1 MEARQ
6 NVATTELYE
15 YLENNA
21 ILATQQSGFRKKFST
36 ETAMLDVT
44 NKWLINMDRRYLNG
58 VIFLD
63 LKKAFDCVDQEIL
76 LKKLILYGCNGLTL
90 DWFRSYLTNR
100 TQMCKIA
107 QTVSSPAVITCGVP
121 QGSNLGPL
129 LFLIYVNDLP
139 NCLSF
144 SNASLFADDTNL
156 TTSGI
161 SAEVVQNQL
170 NEDLNSYML
179 IGSRQRLNDIQ
190 TPTIRLGDTEV
201 NRVSEIKTLGVV
213 VDDQLLWKN
222 HVDATIAKVSK
233 GIGMLR
239 RMKPYVSKFTLMH
252 VYNALILPH
261 FDYCSLV
268 WDTCSNYLIENLQK
282 LQNRAARVISGKSY
296 EIRSCEILSE
306 LGWRPLAERMKFK
319 KATFMY
325 NVKNNNLNEPMTDIS
340 EVSNNE
346 FHNLRSNAVNF
357 HIPKPKTNFLKKSIS
372 YSGALLWNSLP
383 IFKSILG
390 SQCCL

>member
-1 MEARQ
+1 
-6 NVATTELYE
+6 
-15 YLENNA
+15 
-21 ILATQQSGFRKKFST
+21 
-36 ETAMLDVT
+36 
-44 NKWLINMDRRYLNG
+44 
-58 VIFLD
+58 
-63 LKKAFDCVDQEIL
+63 
-76 LKKLILYGCNGLTL
+76 
-90 DWFRSYLTNR
+90 
-100 TQMCKIA
+100 MCEIA
-107 QTVSSPAVITCGVP
+107 QTVSSTAVITCGVP

-161 SAEVVQNQL
+161 SAEVVQSQL
-170 NEDLNSYML
+170 NEDLEKVHRWLLANKLTLNIEKTEYML

-239 RMKPYVSKFTLMH
+239 RMKPYVPKFTLMH
-252 VYNALILPH
+252 VYNALIMPH

-319 KATFMY
+319 KTTFMY
-325 NVKNNNLNEPMTDIS
+325 NVKNNNLNEPMTDIF
-340 EVSNNE
+340 EVSNSE
-346 FHNLRSNAVNF
+346 FHNLRRNAVNF
-357 HIPKPKTNFLKKSIS
+357 HIPKPKTNFLKKK
-372 YSGALLWNSLP
+372 Y
-383 IFKSILG
+383 
-390 SQCCL
+390 